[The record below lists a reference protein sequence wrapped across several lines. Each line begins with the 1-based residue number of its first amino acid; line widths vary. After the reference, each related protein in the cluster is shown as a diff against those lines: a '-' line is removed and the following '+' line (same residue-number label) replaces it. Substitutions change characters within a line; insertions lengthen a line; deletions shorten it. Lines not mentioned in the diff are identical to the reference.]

1 MGSRKTLYIILI
13 VGLVIFVVTL
23 AIGRSLWQ
31 ALLFSVM
38 FLLIAAIV
46 SSTGLLIP
54 EKLFGRRLLGRRLSE
69 KPTES
74 TGKAQFL
81 KGMESVLD
89 GLALGPGATLDDI
102 HWMTEYVRV
111 MKEVGELAYE
121 VHENVQS
128 KDRVRQLRAFRGVAK
143 QLPSLISEFKNIP
156 EPITSKKQET
166 MDRQIRGMDLYLL
179 ACSTFAEAF
188 ETSDGELA
196 GIAAEQINEALQLLN
211 LMDKSAAARGWR

>member
-54 EKLFGRRLLGRRLSE
+54 EKLFGRRRLGRRLSE

-111 MKEVGELAYE
+111 MKEVGELVYE
-121 VHENVQS
+121 VHESVKS
-128 KDRVRQLRAFRGVAK
+128 KDRAEQVRAFREVVK
-143 QLPSLISEFKNIP
+143 QLPSLISEFQNIP
-156 EPITSKKQET
+156 EPITPKRRKAIEQQT
-166 MDRQIRGMDLYLL
+166 QGLDLYLA
-179 ACSTFAEAF
+179 ACSDFVKAL

-196 GIAAEQINEALQLLN
+196 GQAAEQINKALNLLDIMDKPQLLRE
-211 LMDKSAAARGWR
+211 K